1 MKSTKNN
8 VNMTL
13 TLTFSKVFGGF
24 KYFAGH
30 IWKHAIN
37 GPKEKKRTR
46 K

>member
-1 MKSTKNN
+1 MKSTKKQCRYDFDTNI
-8 VNMTL
+8 
-13 TLTFSKVFGGF
+13 FQSFGGF